1 MNTETKVYVE
11 DEVSAAFQN
20 GSIFKADD
28 DKLDKYLRW
37 LASAPVPNDLIR
49 HVQIIRGLTIN
60 TIKTDRY
67 IKQANRQ
74 NTIHTYIIFGLTAL
88 AIVVSIIS
96 VSLSVQQSHNTAQ
109 QIERLID
116 LQAKEV
122 KLLKN
127 AASEG
132 KNESRHLRP

>member
-11 DEVSAAFQN
+11 EEVSAAFQN

-37 LASAPVPNDLIR
+37 LASALVPNDLIR

-74 NTIHTYIIFGLTAL
+74 NTIHTYIIFGLT
-88 AIVVSIIS
+88 
-96 VSLSVQQSHNTAQ
+96 T
-109 QIERLID
+109 
-116 LQAKEV
+116 
-122 KLLKN
+122 
-127 AASEG
+127 
-132 KNESRHLRP
+132 